1 MNLLKFQME
10 KLDNNMEIFIYCAK
24 NIEGKNIFGKFEGD
38 DCYDL
43 LEYIHEQ
50 GYYLIYWKA
59 INIKIKILNCKKL
72 NNREISLFSK
82 QFHTMINSGISVI
95 DALMILYEQPLSN
108 SLKINIKFIIQE
120 LKKGESLFKSLL
132 NSPIKFPRFF
142 LYMIKIGEESGSLDF
157 VLEELHVYYEKEH
170 KLVQKVRSAM
180 LYPII
185 VCVVTTISTIFLMVK
200 IVPSITSVLTSLGG
214 KIPVSTS
221 IIIALSEALKKNFLN
236 ILLCILLSI
245 LLLGYYMRKPTKK
258 DFFYKILF
266 RLPFIGHLYK
276 KVLEVKILRSLS
288 ILIKS
293 GVNIVNALEITSE
306 ICNNNIIQKEFYT
319 SINWVKSGRNFSDA
333 MKNMN
338 LFNTLTISMMK
349 IGEETGNLDNMLF
362 KTTSILDE
370 EVATYTSRLTELI
383 QPIMIIIISLI
394 IGGIVAAVIMPMFS
408 IYGTI

>member
-1 MNLLKFQME
+1 
-10 KLDNNMEIFIYCAK
+10 
-24 NIEGKNIFGKFEGD
+24 
-38 DCYDL
+38 
-43 LEYIHEQ
+43 
-50 GYYLIYWKA
+50 
-59 INIKIKILNCKKL
+59 
-72 NNREISLFSK
+72 
-82 QFHTMINSGISVI
+82 
-95 DALMILYEQPLSN
+95 
-108 SLKINIKFIIQE
+108 
-120 LKKGESLFKSLL
+120 
-132 NSPIKFPRFF
+132 
-142 LYMIKIGEESGSLDF
+142 
-157 VLEELHVYYEKEH
+157 
-170 KLVQKVRSAM
+170 
-180 LYPII
+180 
-185 VCVVTTISTIFLMVK
+185 MVK

-236 ILLCILLSI
+236 ILLCILLSM